1 MSESSLTD
9 LLQSAIQDIKQGNL
23 KAGKAG
29 LARIIKASPDSA
41 YAEKA
46 WIWMSVTFNDPE
58 QKRTCL
64 ENALK
69 INPDNEMAKR
79 GLSKLPPPVELETQ
93 ESEEFEDPAW
103 LTEDNTDSDH
113 IFPSRLPK
121 KIPLKND
128 PSQTT
133 LQPPQKSD
141 QQLIDEYIA
150 RQTTRGWQVISRT
163 DNSAQLRMPK
173 QWSSLLLVLG
183 LILLIF
189 GVGLIVLM
197 LALFDYLLQKEQV
210 VFVTAYELRAQTT
223 AITSANTRGPIATI
237 VLTLIIFVAVILV
250 CSFLMSLIV
259 FLIA

>member
-1 MSESSLTD
+1 MSESPLTD

-29 LARIIKASPDSA
+29 LARIINAAPDSA

-46 WIWMSVTFNDPE
+46 WIWMSATFDDPE

-69 INPDNEMAKR
+69 INPDNEMAER

-103 LTEDNTDSDH
+103 LTEDNPDSDL
-113 IFPSRLPK
+113 IFPPRPQK
-121 KIPLKND
+121 QVPLKND
-128 PSQTT
+128 PFQTT

-141 QQLIDEYIA
+141 QQLIYEYID
-150 RQTTRGWQVISRT
+150 RQTARGWQIISHT

-173 QWSSLLLVLG
+173 QWSSLLLVL
-183 LILLIF
+183 
-189 GVGLIVLM
+189 
-197 LALFDYLLQKEQV
+197 
-210 VFVTAYELRAQTT
+210 
-223 AITSANTRGPIATI
+223 
-237 VLTLIIFVAVILV
+237 LV
-250 CSFLMSLIV
+250 D
-259 FLIA
+259 